1 MTTMPNRYEQLLA
14 HLHRRPFVP
23 FVVVRDDGKRFEVSE
38 RVRMALSESTVAI
51 VSASGQGS
59 TDVFRT
65 HRVTDV
71 LTLTPAN

>member
-1 MTTMPNRYEQLLA
+1 MSKMPNQYEQLLA

-23 FVVVRDDGKRFEVSE
+23 FVVVRDDGRRFEVSE
-38 RVRMALSESTVAI
+38 RFHMALSESTVAI
-51 VSASGQGS
+51 VPASGQGP
-59 TDVFRT
+59 TDVFRA